1 MNKCPEPLINCVIDD
16 TLLQTMPDLCQAVLQ
31 FIDVMNLRAADVS
44 MHASI
49 PKYDILALNVTQQ
62 VSLFG

>member
-1 MNKCPEPLINCVIDD
+1 
-16 TLLQTMPDLCQAVLQ
+16 VLQ